1 MVDYFIVGSGLAGI
15 AFAEQALQHNKSILV
30 FDNQSSHSSKV
41 AGGIY
46 NPVILK
52 RFSGLSGAQQQLD
65 EMNLFYRSVS
75 HRLGQD
81 FNHPMPVLRKF
92 ASIEEQNNWFA
103 ASDKPSL
110 SPFLS
115 TKLVTTKFP
124 FIMSPFDYGEVWQ
137 TGFVDTKAFVKHYQQ
152 YLKGNGMLADATFEY
167 DILETCD
174 NSVSYRGL
182 QARRIVFAD
191 GFGNRNNPYFNYL
204 PLTGT
209 KGELLIVRAPG
220 LEIGSI
226 IKSDVFIIPLGNHEY
241 KVGATYQWSDKTETP
256 TEDAKQELTEKLE
269 KLISCNFKIVSHEAG
284 IRPTVKDRKPLIGTH
299 AEYKNIHILNGLG
312 TRGVML
318 APAMAKALFDHIESG
333 VALPPETDIKRFTF
347 SPRQMRRSP

>member
-1 MVDYFIVGSGLAGI
+1 MIDYLIVGSGLAGI
-15 AFAEQALQHNKSILV
+15 AFAEQALQHGKSILV
-30 FDNQSSHSSKV
+30 FDNHSSQSSKV

-65 EMNLFYRSVS
+65 EMNLFYQQISS
-75 HRLGQD
+75 RLGQD

-92 ASIEEQNNWFA
+92 VSIEEQNNWFA

-115 TKLVTTKFP
+115 TKIVARQFP
-124 FIMSPFDYGEVWQ
+124 FIASPFDYGEVLQ
-137 TGFVDTKAFVKHYQQ
+137 TGFVDTKAFVKSYQQ
-152 YLKGNGMLADATFEY
+152 YLKGNGMLADSTFEY
-167 DILETCD
+167 DAIEATGD
-174 NSVSYRGL
+174 GVSYKSL
-182 QARRIVFAD
+182 KARRIVFAD
-191 GFGNRNNPYFNYL
+191 GFGIRNNPFFSDL

-209 KGELLIVRAPG
+209 KGELLIVRAPE
-220 LEIGSI
+220 LEIDSI
-226 IKSDVFIIPLGNHEY
+226 IKSDVFVIPLGNHEY
-241 KVGATYQWSDKTETP
+241 KVGATYEWTDKTETP
-256 TEDAKQELTEKLE
+256 TEEAKQELKEKLE
-269 KLISCNFKIVSHEAG
+269 KLISCNFEIVSQEAG

-318 APAMAKALFDHIESG
+318 APAMAKALFNHIENG
-333 VALPPETDIKRFTF
+333 VALAPEIDIKRFTL
-347 SPRQMRRSP
+347 S